1 MKPAVELKNLWIKNI
16 KRTLLPPPPPPSHY
30 FRSLATVNVKM
41 LLLEHPWQY
50 IITHAWSHFTNLLL
64 DHF

>member
-1 MKPAVELKNLWIKNI
+1 MKPAVEHKNLGIKNI
-16 KRTLLPPPPPPSHY
+16 KRTLLPPPPSHY

>member
-1 MKPAVELKNLWIKNI
+1 MDKEHKED
-16 KRTLLPPPPPPSHY
+16 TSSPPPSHY